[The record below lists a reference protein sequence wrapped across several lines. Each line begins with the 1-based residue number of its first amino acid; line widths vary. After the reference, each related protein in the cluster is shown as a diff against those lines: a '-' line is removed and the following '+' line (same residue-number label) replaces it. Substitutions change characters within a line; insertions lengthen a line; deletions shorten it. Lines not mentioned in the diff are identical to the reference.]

1 MLRAACL
8 TFASQQQ
15 EEGQG
20 GSWPC
25 VATTLHS
32 CCLHAVLCWLPSK
45 FPSPAARME
54 NVFVALHSAS
64 SSFFSGYPMR
74 HCAGVI
80 LLASVADGLFNV
92 PVDAAA
98 APRPLLHVLGALD
111 GQLRLPRAAWVAAH
125 AAQQAGQ
132 FGAR

>member
-1 MLRAACL
+1 
-8 TFASQQQ
+8 
-15 EEGQG
+15 
-20 GSWPC
+20 
-25 VATTLHS
+25 
-32 CCLHAVLCWLPSK
+32 
-45 FPSPAARME
+45 ME

-64 SSFFSGYPMR
+64 SSFFPGYPMR

-80 LLASVADGLFNV
+80 LLASVADGLSNV